1 MLQQELSKN
10 LSKMLKKAAQSMPL
24 FLAKVVE
31 VDKNKYTCTVA
42 PIDDAAAQRFD
53 VRLLPIETESGTQT
67 GWVCFPEKDSEVLCA
82 KFDKDEAFILSV
94 FKIESVMWLV
104 GDNFKMTVD
113 NNGNTVFNDG
123 QNEGMV
129 IAPELKKQ
137 VDKNT
142 AILDAIKLVFEGT
155 PVNEPGNGAPSALQ
169 IALKAATT
177 GKDTADLSSIQNKKI
192 KH

>member
-10 LSKMLKKAAQSMPL
+10 LSKVLKKAAQAMPL

-67 GWVCFPEKDSEVLCA
+67 GFVCFPEKDTEVLCV
-82 KFDKDEAFILSV
+82 KFDKDETFILAV
-94 FKIESVMWLV
+94 FKVESVLWLV
-104 GDNFKMTVD
+104 GDSFKMAVD

-123 QNEGMV
+123 QNEGLV

-142 AILDAIKLVFEGT
+142 AILDAIKAVLEGS
-155 PVNEPGNGAPSALQ
+155 PINEPGNGAPSALQ
-169 IALKAATT
+169 VALKAATT
-177 GKDTADLSSIQNKKI
+177 GKETADLSNIQNTKI